1 MKLKSI
7 TDWIQ
12 SLKARLIITYLLVVA
27 ISFGILA
34 LLIMGPI
41 REFIMQREEDK
52 LIATAI
58 TLGTTI
64 REPWIFSSDEWQS
77 DLAWTQRR
85 CRLYLSPK
93 INTRIRVLD
102 ASGKVLTDSS
112 TSLDW
117 QHWKNYR
124 KTIKQLSNRPEVKS
138 ATRGI
143 YMAFTRKEENRPN
156 GHDSFYVA
164 WPILRRDLS
173 GADRV
178 AFIMYLDK
186 SVDELNSNLNI
197 LMNLLIAGMLG
208 SLIIT
213 IAVSILLA
221 ENVSARLLKATN
233 TAGEFAKGNLDIRMP
248 ATGNDEVG
256 KLSTAFNSMADSLQR
271 QEQLRRDLLA
281 DVSHELRTPLTA
293 INGCADSLQE
303 AMTDDPKA
311 AGRFLQIIQN
321 ETARMQR
328 LVSDI
333 LDLSRLRS
341 GLTAVPLTSVDMIS
355 LAEVAIE
362 IARLNEDKMDLK
374 YELINNAGETL
385 PVLGNEDR
393 ISQVLR
399 NLLDNARKFSPEG
412 GIITM
417 KINSTDSDAIVEIS
431 DQGQGIAKEEI
442 PFLFE
447 RFYRSGRGNT
457 TGGAGLGLAIVR
469 EIMQAH
475 DGRTE
480 VESEEGKG
488 TTFRLYFRKK

>member
-1 MKLKSI
+1 MTMKSI
-7 TDWIQ
+7 TEWVQ
-12 SLKARLIITYLLVVA
+12 SLKARLIITYLLVVS

-34 LLIMGPI
+34 LLIMGPV
-41 REFIMQREEDK
+41 RQFIMQREEDK
-52 LIATAI
+52 LVAIAI

-64 REPWIFSSDEWQS
+64 REPWIFSDDAWQS

-85 CRLYLSPK
+85 CRLYLSPV

-102 ASGKVLTDSS
+102 ANGRILTDSA
-112 TSLDW
+112 TALDW
-117 QHWKNYR
+117 SHWKDYR
-124 KTIKQLSNRPEVKS
+124 RTLKSFANRPEVKS
-138 ATRGI
+138 AMNGI
-143 YMAFTRKEENRPN
+143 YMSYTRKEENRPT

-164 WPILRRDLS
+164 WPIQRRDPN
-173 GADRV
+173 GEIRV

-186 SVDELNSNLNI
+186 SVDELNSNLRI

-208 SLIIT
+208 SLLIT

-221 ENVSARLLKATN
+221 QNVSARLLKATQ
-233 TAGEFAKGNLDIRMP
+233 TAQEFARGNLDVRMP

-256 KLSTAFNSMADSLQR
+256 KLSGAFNSMADSLQR

-293 INGCADSLQE
+293 INGCADSLQD
-303 AMTDDPKA
+303 AMQDDPKA

-341 GLTAVPLTSVDMIS
+341 GLTTVPLKPVDLIG
-355 LAEVAIE
+355 LAMEAIE
-362 IARLNEDKMDLK
+362 IAGLNEDKMNIR
-374 YELINNAGETL
+374 YEFINNADV
-385 PVLGNEDR
+385 VLSVMGNEDR

-399 NLLDNARKFSPEG
+399 NLLDNARKFSPDG
-412 GIITM
+412 GLISLKLYIA
-417 KINSTDSDAIVEIS
+417 NDEAVVEIT
-431 DQGQGIAKEEI
+431 DRGQGIAKEEL
-442 PFLFE
+442 PYLFE
-447 RFYRSGRGNT
+447 RFYRSGRGNS

-475 DGRTE
+475 NGRTE
-480 VESEEGKG
+480 VDSIEGKG
-488 TTFRLYFRKK
+488 TSFRLFFKMA

>member
-1 MKLKSI
+1 MRLKKLAE
-7 TDWIQ
+7 WLQ
-12 SLKARLIITYLLVVA
+12 SLKARMIITYLLVVT

-34 LLIMGPI
+34 LLIMGPV
-41 REFIMQREEDK
+41 RQFIMQREEDK
-52 LIATAI
+52 LVATAI

-64 REPWIFSSDEWQS
+64 REPWIFSDDAWQS

-85 CRLYLSPK
+85 CRLYLSPT

-102 ASGKVLTDSS
+102 AAGKTLTDSS

-117 QHWKNYR
+117 MHWKNYR
-124 KTIKQLSNRPEVKS
+124 KTLKPLATRPEVKS
-138 ATRGI
+138 AIQGI
-143 YMAFTRKEENRPN
+143 YMSYTRKEENRPN

-164 WPILRRDLS
+164 LPIQRHDLA
-173 GADRV
+173 GEVRV

-186 SVDELNSNLNI
+186 SVDELNSNLRSLI
-197 LMNLLIAGMLG
+197 NLLIAGMLG
-208 SLIIT
+208 SLLIT
-213 IAVSILLA
+213 IVVSVLLA
-221 ENVSARLLKATN
+221 ENVSARLLKATH
-233 TAGEFAKGNLDIRMP
+233 TAEEFARGNLDVRMP

-256 KLSTAFNSMADSLQR
+256 KLSGAFNSMADTLQR

-293 INGCADSLQE
+293 INGCADSLQD
-303 AMTDDPKA
+303 AMVDDPKA

-341 GLTAVPLTSVDMIS
+341 GLTAVPLATVDLIN
-355 LAEVAIE
+355 LAEEAVE
-362 IARLNEDKMDLK
+362 IARLNEDKMNVS
-374 YELINNAGETL
+374 YELINNTGDSL
-385 PVLGNEDR
+385 PVHGNEDR

-399 NLLDNARKFSPEG
+399 NLLDNARKFSPDG
-412 GIITM
+412 GLITM
-417 KINSTDSDAIVEIS
+417 KLAVIDDNAVVEIT
-431 DQGQGIAKEEI
+431 DQGQGIAKEEL
-442 PFLFE
+442 PYLFE

-475 DGRTE
+475 GGRTE
-480 VESEEGKG
+480 VDSEEGKG
-488 TTFRLYFRKK
+488 TTFRLYFRKS